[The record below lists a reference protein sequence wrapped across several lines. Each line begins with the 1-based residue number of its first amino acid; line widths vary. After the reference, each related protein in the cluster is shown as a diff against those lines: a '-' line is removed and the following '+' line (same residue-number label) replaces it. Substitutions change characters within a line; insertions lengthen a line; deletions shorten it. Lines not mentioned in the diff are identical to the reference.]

1 MSINSFMY
9 IVYGYILKIFK
20 NIAFKKL
27 LSNFRTKAFVYVITI
42 MAHTTQWILMAK
54 IGLPVLF

>member
-27 LSNFRTKAFVYVITI
+27 LSNFRTKAFVCVITI
-42 MAHTTQWILMAK
+42 MAQTTQWILMAK